1 MMLVSVSEKQK
12 LWKEWE
18 HGSKSIEKYLEPEKT
33 RKTSNQVKC
42 KAEREKI
49 GNDML
54 QNDQKCDVLKIAN
67 MVKTNQDNA
76 GGQHIRTDDGLLAV
90 GDEDKNTSLNRQR
103 HDQTQSVR

>member
-1 MMLVSVSEKQK
+1 
-12 LWKEWE
+12 
-18 HGSKSIEKYLEPEKT
+18 
-33 RKTSNQVKC
+33 
-42 KAEREKI
+42 
-49 GNDML
+49 ML

-103 HDQTQSVR
+103 HD